1 MLLGFIAVGFDSFI
15 IPGFF
20 AVFIAGLI
28 VFMAGLGLAMW
39 LVAMWLVAMWLVAMW
54 LGAAAAARVAAA
66 TRARVISACFMP
78 LVRAPAPAWMKQATL
93 GREGQGAGVPKP

>member
-39 LVAMWLVAMWLVAMW
+39 LVAMWL
-54 LGAAAAARVAAA
+54 GAAAASRVAAA

>member
-39 LVAMWLVAMWLVAMW
+39 LVAMWL
-54 LGAAAAARVAAA
+54 GAAAAARVAATKA
-66 TRARVISACFMP
+66 SVISACFMP

>member
-28 VFMAGLGLAMW
+28 VFMAGLGL
-39 LVAMWLVAMWLVAMW
+39 AMWLVAMW